1 MQIVG
6 GDPPDAWCDGN
17 FHHWKNSAETKSSGH
32 VFVLSGLDFLS
43 HFQELRLESI
53 SKTCSIAIM
62 VLFPWY
68 SNSFLMGFLRKFP
81 FATKIHQLQM
91 LLLSWGPCLPLAR
104 RGCSSLSPSM
114 LGAPRDGFLP
124 WNFGCLD
131 DFSMTYASNWGLKKM
146 GCGCNSQWIFLIL
159 SKDHP
164 PDDSWCLPCAIVMV
178 PWFYFETFW
187 ISLNREAHIQPFKC
201 GMTIL

>member
-1 MQIVG
+1 MWWEFSPLKELCWNKEFRTCFRVKWFGFPKPFPRAKIGIHLQ
-6 GDPPDAWCDGN
+6 DMFN
-17 FHHWKNSAETKSSGH
+17 RHHG
-32 VFVLSGLDFLS
+32 
-43 HFQELRLESI
+43 SI
-53 SKTCSIAIM
+53 SVIFQLIFNGISQKISLCHQDSSA
-62 VLFPWY
+62 P
-68 SNSFLMGFLRKFP
+68 NAP
-81 FATKIHQLQM
+81 FKLGA
-91 LLLSWGPCLPLAR
+91 LSSLAR